1 MDLFYIF
8 NILWRKKWWLLVVA
22 ISATVLTYLLAN
34 LMPPNFKSEAVI
46 STGIIEPRTLS
57 LERDNAYR
65 QQFQVSSQFSNM
77 VNRLESRTS
86 IRQLTYD
93 LLLHDLQALSS
104 GKMPFQQPDKEL
116 WTFDAKAAQP
126 LIRELQTAR
135 NEPIVDRNSEPR
147 LRKIAEGFGY
157 TYNNLSEQSNVYRE
171 GTTDYLKLI
180 FNAEQPE
187 YTAFAVNAWAE
198 NFVAAYNEERLKQE
212 QFSVSFYSDLA
223 QEKKQQIDSL
233 SNLIAQYKRNRRIV
247 DLEKTGTSL
256 IAAQQD
262 LELAREE
269 ERKKI
274 EGLKKVVQT
283 LDGYLE
289 KEQVKI
295 DEEELNSL
303 LLRTEVSQLKDAKSE
318 LLDEYNLRGR
328 NNELLAQQIANADQ
342 ALNEQIKKIAAE
354 RVAKEDLPQRVG
366 EVQDLYTKRIEAEVE
381 LLLTQGS
388 VQSLNEAL
396 SRVEQRTI
404 SFVTDESL
412 LEKLEGEKVIR
423 TEEYL
428 SLVDKMNESQRI
440 ALSSVLPLSIIEY
453 GEVPD
458 EPESSKTKI
467 VALLGGIV
475 ATGILAV
482 LFILLALIRDY
493 WQPQQ
498 QTATVAQHHKTSSKE
513 TI

>member
-22 ISATVLTYLLAN
+22 ISATALTYFLAS
-34 LMPPNFKSEAVI
+34 LMPPNYRSEAII
-46 STGIIEPRTLS
+46 STGIIEPRTLD
-57 LERDNAYR
+57 LERDNGYR

-86 IRQLTYD
+86 MRTLTYD
-93 LLLHDLQALSS
+93 LLLHDLQALSN
-104 GKMPFQQPDKEL
+104 GQTPFQQPDEEKWSSDPKEVQSL
-116 WTFDAKAAQP
+116 MQQLKAA
-126 LIRELQTAR
+126 REEA
-135 NEPIVDRNSEPR
+135 NVDRSSEPR
-147 LRKIAEGFGY
+147 LRKVAEAFGY
-157 TYNNLSEQSNVYRE
+157 TYKNLSEQSNVYRE

-187 YTAFAVNAWAE
+187 HTAFAVNAWAE
-198 NFVAAYNEERLKQE
+198 NFVMAYNEERLKQE
-212 QFSVSFYSDLA
+212 QFSVTFYSDLA
-223 QEKKQQIDSL
+223 RQKKHQIDSL
-233 SNLIAQYKRNRRIV
+233 SNIIAQYKRNRRIV

-283 LDGYLE
+283 LDDYLE
-289 KEQVKI
+289 AEQVKI
-295 DEEELNSL
+295 DEEELTSL

-328 NNELLAQQIANADQ
+328 SSEVLAQQLAEADRE
-342 ALNEQIKKIAAE
+342 LNDQIKKIAAE

-381 LLLTQGS
+381 LLLTQES
-388 VQSLNEAL
+388 VKSLNQAL
-396 SRVEQRTI
+396 SQVEQRTI

-412 LEKLEGEKVIR
+412 LERLEGEKVIR

-428 SLVDKMNESQRI
+428 SLVDKMNEAQRI
-440 ALSSVLPLSIIEY
+440 ALSSALPLSIIEY

-467 VALLGGIV
+467 IALLGGIV
-475 ATGILAV
+475 ATGMLAILFIILALV
-482 LFILLALIRDY
+482 RDY

-498 QTATVAQHHKTSSKE
+498 ATTSTKPHKLPSKE